1 MKMMLVILSNE
12 DVPEVTKQLI
22 KEQYFMTKLS
32 STGGLL
38 HNGNTTLLIGVED
51 EKVEKVKEIIGLYA
65 KTRKRKIASSKPGDL
80 DVYSYMPS
88 NVKVN
93 GATIFVLNV
102 EDFYKL

>member
-65 KTRKRKIASSKPGDL
+65 KTRKRKIASSKPSDL